1 MPSSKCPVTRSASC
15 KLLCP
20 LSCKQIGAFL
30 AAMPSRYVPC
40 KQIWVPA
47 SRNVPMCYAAAIRLR
62 IRIQLCLD
70 SPGNVWLFRVTWWSV
85 DVCGC
90 LRVTGCPWLPVDVC
104 VCLGINW
111 LLVVVCGCLGL
122 SGYLWLAAVVCEC
135 SREWWLVWRQI
146 LDTRH
151 RVTHVAMR
159 A

>member
-1 MPSSKCPVTRSASC
+1 
-15 KLLCP
+15 
-20 LSCKQIGAFL
+20 
-30 AAMPSRYVPC
+30 
-40 KQIWVPA
+40 
-47 SRNVPMCYAAAIRLR
+47 MCYAAAIRLR

-122 SGYLWLAAVVCEC
+122 SGYLWLSAVACDC
-135 SREWWLVWRQI
+135 LGLWLLVWIQI
-146 LDTRH
+146 LDIRH
-151 RVTHVAMR
+151 RVTHVAMQ

>member
-1 MPSSKCPVTRSASC
+1 
-15 KLLCP
+15 
-20 LSCKQIGAFL
+20 
-30 AAMPSRYVPC
+30 
-40 KQIWVPA
+40 
-47 SRNVPMCYAAAIRLR
+47 MCYAAAIRLR

-90 LRVTGCPWLPVDVC
+90 LRLTGCPWLPVDVC